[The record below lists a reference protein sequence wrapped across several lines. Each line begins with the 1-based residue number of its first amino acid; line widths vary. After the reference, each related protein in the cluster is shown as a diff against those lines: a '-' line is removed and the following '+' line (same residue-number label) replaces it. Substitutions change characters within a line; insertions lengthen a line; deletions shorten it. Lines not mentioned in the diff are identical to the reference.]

1 MKSLNAFIITFLL
14 ITASSLIAE
23 EVITSGIPL
32 NKPVPAYQLL
42 DITGNYS
49 GKNTCYT
56 WNYGIAPVIA
66 IFAKDIDDD
75 LISLISI
82 VDAYTKKHEKKALS
96 AYALFT
102 EGDIKSLRP
111 KLETIS
117 KNRKLTIPLT
127 FADNK
132 KEIEKLNLNS
142 KVKYTI
148 IVYKDR
154 LVKANFAV
162 NKIDLNLVMK
172 VIDSAEN
179 SL

>member
-1 MKSLNAFIITFLL
+1 M
-14 ITASSLIAE
+14 
-23 EVITSGIPL
+23 
-32 NKPVPAYQLL
+32 
-42 DITGNYS
+42 
-49 GKNTCYT
+49 
-56 WNYGIAPVIA
+56 
-66 IFAKDIDDD
+66 
-75 LISLISI
+75 ISI